1 MNRFAYVLG
10 VMLSGA
16 RVSRRSNPMNI
27 GSKLPINNAIR
38 ATKAQKPS
46 VYAPEQGIICPLP
59 RFSTGGGGLP
69 SEITETITPKK
80 FFENLNSDEST
91 L

>member
-59 RFSTGGGGLP
+59 RFLTGGGVGGVSP
-69 SEITETITPKK
+69 PRSPKRLRQRNFLK
-80 FFENLNSDEST
+80 I
-91 L
+91 